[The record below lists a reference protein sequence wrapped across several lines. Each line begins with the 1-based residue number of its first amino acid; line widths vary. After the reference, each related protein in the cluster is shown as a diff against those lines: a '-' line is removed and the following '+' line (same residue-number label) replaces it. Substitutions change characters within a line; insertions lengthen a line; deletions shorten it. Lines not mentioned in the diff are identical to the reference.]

1 MTHLLPGDKESQ
13 GGVSTTNTDQGGLK
27 HKISG
32 EEAKEGVS
40 MMNPNKRQGKYALP
54 GYEERKGVCEYRK
67 HR

>member
-1 MTHLLPGDKESQ
+1 M
-13 GGVSTTNTDQGGLK
+13 TNTDQGRLK

-40 MMNPNKRQGKYALP
+40 MMNTDKRQGKYTLP
-54 GYEERKGVCEYRK
+54 GYEERKGVCEYSE